1 MSIFLIL
8 SSSNCI
14 RLMANEKSILFDTN
28 LMDLT
33 YTNAILIYLSPF
45 ICKYT
50 LHYCDYYSIKYNT
63 KNLILMGSMY
73 VVWILFI
80 INLHST
86 TPFIFLSTN
95 ILSTNRINLIICNN
109 LLLVVAFL
117 IICEFL
123 INLLVI

>member
-14 RLMANEKSILFDTN
+14 RLMANEKNILFDTN
-28 LMDLT
+28 LTDSI
-33 YTNAILIYLSPF
+33 YTNAILICSFPF

-50 LHYCDYYSIKYNT
+50 LHYCDYYSIKYNK

-73 VVWILFI
+73 VVWILFT

-86 TPFIFLSTN
+86 SPFIFLSPN
-95 ILSTNRINLIICNN
+95 ILSINRISLILYNN

-117 IICEFL
+117 IICGFL